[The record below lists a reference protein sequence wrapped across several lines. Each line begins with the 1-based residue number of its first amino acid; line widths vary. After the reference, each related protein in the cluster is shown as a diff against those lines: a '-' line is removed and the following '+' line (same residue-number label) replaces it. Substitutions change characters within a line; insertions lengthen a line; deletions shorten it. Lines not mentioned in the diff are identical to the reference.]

1 MQLITEVLLQL
12 YISLEIKLTKI
23 LKILKFKQSD
33 WLKKFINLNNEKRKS

>member
-33 WLKKFINLNNEKRKS
+33 WLKIHQSLQ